1 MGLGLDDLTDDEDGP
16 VTPRAPPMLEASSP
30 SRTSPSRD
38 TDPRERLRKSS
49 SKSSFLKDVA
59 AARAKMEQE
68 VERLRREAMDAQ
80 AIAFDER
87 QTLRRVFIKFM
98 TPWVEETIQRRAI
111 RAMRNSTLR
120 RASNTWIANAAELK
134 TERTKM
140 RGVAMKIAQLRRFVA
155 ASPPPRATGAL

>member
-16 VTPRAPPMLEASSP
+16 VTPRGLRPPP

-98 TPWVEETIQRRAI
+98 TP
-111 RAMRNSTLR
+111 
-120 RASNTWIANAAELK
+120 
-134 TERTKM
+134 
-140 RGVAMKIAQLRRFVA
+140 
-155 ASPPPRATGAL
+155 